1 MGCDIMLT
9 FIIAEVEEIT
19 DQQFMLELYKTHK
32 ARMVKNVREYVF
44 EEDYVED
51 VIQESVARLCRNVK
65 TLKQLE
71 RCKLEAYIVYTVKH
85 TAFSH
90 NDKMKREKAH
100 LIYDED
106 DKMLSLLRTSERFVE
121 EELLQAE
128 KIAKI
133 RSILKRLPDNEQDI
147 IIRRYYLKQSD
158 FEIAEAH
165 GLRADSIRMKL
176 TRIRRKFFEMMKEE
190 GVTYEIT

>member
-1 MGCDIMLT
+1 MIT
-9 FIIAEVEEIT
+9 FIITEVEEIT
-19 DQQFMLELYKTHK
+19 DQQFMIELYETQKE
-32 ARMVKNVREYVF
+32 RMVKIVRKYVF

-51 VIQESVARLCRNVK
+51 ILQESVARLCRNVA
-65 TLKQLE
+65 TLRKLE

-90 NDKMKREKAH
+90 NDKMKREKAR

-106 DKMLSLLRTSERFVE
+106 DRLLRLLRTGERFVE
-121 EELLQAE
+121 DELVHME

-133 RSILKRLPDNEQDI
+133 RSILRRLPANEQDI
-147 IIRRYYLKQSD
+147 IIRKYYLKQGD

-165 GLRADSIRMKL
+165 GLKADSIRMKL

>member
-1 MGCDIMLT
+1 MIT
-9 FIIAEVEEIT
+9 FIMTEVEEIT
-19 DQQFMLELYKTHK
+19 DQQFMIELYETQKE
-32 ARMVKNVREYVF
+32 RMVKIVRKYVF
-44 EEDYVED
+44 EDDYVED
-51 VIQESVARLCRNVK
+51 VVQESVARLCRNVD

-71 RCKLEAYIVYTVKH
+71 RCKLEAYIVYTVRH
-85 TAFSH
+85 ASYSH
-90 NDKMKREKAH
+90 NSRMKREKER

-106 DKMLSLLRTSERFVE
+106 DRLLRLLRTGERFVE
-121 EELLQAE
+121 DELVHME

-133 RSILKRLPDNEQDI
+133 RSILRRLPANEQDI
-147 IIRRYYLKQSD
+147 IIRKYYLKQGD

-165 GLRADSIRMKL
+165 GLKADSIRMKL

>member
-1 MGCDIMLT
+1 MIT
-9 FIIAEVEEIT
+9 FIMTEVEEIT
-19 DQQFMLELYKTHK
+19 DQQFMIELYETQKE
-32 ARMVKNVREYVF
+32 RMVKIVRKYVF
-44 EEDYVED
+44 EDDYVED
-51 VIQESVARLCRNVK
+51 VVQESVARLCRNVD

-90 NDKMKREKAH
+90 NDKMKREKER

-106 DKMLSLLRTSERFVE
+106 DRLLRLLRTGERFVE
-121 EELLQAE
+121 DELVHME

-133 RSILKRLPDNEQDI
+133 RSILRRLPANEQDI
-147 IIRRYYLKQSD
+147 IIRKYYLKQGD

-165 GLRADSIRMKL
+165 GLKADSIRMKL
-176 TRIRRKFFEMMKEE
+176 TRIRRKFFEIMKEE

>member
-1 MGCDIMLT
+1 MIT
-9 FIIAEVEEIT
+9 FIMTEVEEIT
-19 DQQFMLELYKTHK
+19 DQQFMIELYETQKE
-32 ARMVKNVREYVF
+32 RMVKIVRKYVF
-44 EEDYVED
+44 EDDYVED
-51 VIQESVARLCRNVK
+51 VVQESVARLCRYVDS
-65 TLKQLE
+65 LKQLE

-90 NDKMKREKAH
+90 NDKMKREKER

-106 DKMLSLLRTSERFVE
+106 DRLLRLLRTGERFVE
-121 EELLQAE
+121 DELVHME

-133 RSILKRLPDNEQDI
+133 RSILRRLPANEQDI
-147 IIRRYYLKQSD
+147 IIRKYYLKQGD

-165 GLRADSIRMKL
+165 GLKADSIRMKL
-176 TRIRRKFFEMMKEE
+176 TRIRRKFFEIMKEE

>member
-1 MGCDIMLT
+1 MIT
-9 FIIAEVEEIT
+9 FIMTEVEEIT
-19 DQQFMLELYKTHK
+19 DQQFMIELYETQKE
-32 ARMVKNVREYVF
+32 RMVKIVRKYVF

-51 VIQESVARLCRNVK
+51 ILQESVAWLCRNVA

-90 NDKMKREKAH
+90 NDKMKREKAR

-106 DKMLSLLRTSERFVE
+106 DRLLRLLRTGERFVE
-121 EELLQAE
+121 DELVHME

-133 RSILKRLPDNEQDI
+133 RSILRRLPANEQDI
-147 IIRRYYLKQSD
+147 IIRKYYLKQGD

-165 GLRADSIRMKL
+165 GLKADSIRMKL

>member
-1 MGCDIMLT
+1 MIS
-9 FIIAEVEEIT
+9 FIITEVEEIT
-19 DQQFMLELYKTHK
+19 DQQFMIELYETQKV
-32 ARMVKNVREYVF
+32 RMVKIVRKYVF

-51 VIQESVARLCRNVK
+51 VVQESVARLCRNVA
-65 TLKQLE
+65 TLRQLE

-90 NDKMKREKAH
+90 NDKMKREKAR

-106 DKMLSLLRTSERFVE
+106 DRLLRLLRTGERFVE
-121 EELLQAE
+121 DELVHME

-133 RSILKRLPDNEQDI
+133 RSILRRLPANEQDI
-147 IIRRYYLKQSD
+147 IIRKYYLKQGD

-165 GLRADSIRMKL
+165 GLKADSIRMKL

>member
-1 MGCDIMLT
+1 MIS
-9 FIIAEVEEIT
+9 FIITEVEEIT
-19 DQQFMLELYKTHK
+19 DQQFMIELYETQKE
-32 ARMVKNVREYVF
+32 RMVKIVRKYVF

-51 VIQESVARLCRNVK
+51 VVQESVARLCRKVS
-65 TLKQLE
+65 TLRQLE

-90 NDKMKREKAH
+90 NDKMKREKER

-106 DKMLSLLRTSERFVE
+106 DRLLRLLRTGERFVE
-121 EELLQAE
+121 DELVHME

-133 RSILKRLPDNEQDI
+133 RSILRRLPANEQDI
-147 IIRRYYLKQSD
+147 IIRKYYLKQGD

-165 GLRADSIRMKL
+165 GLKADSIRMKL

>member
-1 MGCDIMLT
+1 MIT
-9 FIIAEVEEIT
+9 FIMTEVEEIT
-19 DQQFMLELYKTHK
+19 DQQFMIELYETQKE
-32 ARMVKNVREYVF
+32 RMVKIVRKYVF
-44 EEDYVED
+44 EDDYVED
-51 VIQESVARLCRNVK
+51 VVQESVARLCRNVD

-90 NDKMKREKAH
+90 NDKMKREKAR

-106 DKMLSLLRTSERFVE
+106 DRLLRLLRTGERFVE
-121 EELLQAE
+121 DELVHME

-133 RSILKRLPDNEQDI
+133 RSILRRLPANEQDI
-147 IIRRYYLKQSD
+147 IIRKYYLKQGD

-165 GLRADSIRMKL
+165 GLKADSIRMKL
-176 TRIRRKFFEMMKEE
+176 TRIRRKFFEIMKEE